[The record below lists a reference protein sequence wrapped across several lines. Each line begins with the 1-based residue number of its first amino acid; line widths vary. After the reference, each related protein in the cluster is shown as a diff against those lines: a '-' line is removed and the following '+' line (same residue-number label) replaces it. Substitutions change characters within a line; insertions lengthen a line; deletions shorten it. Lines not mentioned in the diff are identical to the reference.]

1 MVPSHSLLHR
11 LLFGRLWR
19 RLGYGCM
26 ALTMALG
33 MGLLTPTPSQAGI
46 FDLIFNGVQYIQLG
60 NLSEADE
67 VRLGRGVDQQL
78 KAQGLR
84 VQGPSTALSQYVNT
98 IGARL
103 AAQSERPDLAYTF
116 QVVEDSSVNAFA
128 TMGGYVYI
136 QTGLIDAADTEG
148 ELAGVVAHEIG
159 HITGRHAVNQMRN
172 AALLNG
178 VTGALN
184 VDEGSLINL
193 GVDLALELP
202 HSRADEYDADQRGF
216 HMMGRAGYDPSGF
229 VSFMR
234 KLDSGSSTP
243 EFLST
248 HPDPGNRVSTLDAMV
263 ADSPYPDATD
273 GTDPDAYQ
281 RQTRR

>member
-1 MVPSHSLLHR
+1 MAHSSSLFHR

-19 RLGYGCM
+19 RLGYVCA
-26 ALTMALG
+26 ALVMALG
-33 MGLLTPTPSQAGI
+33 IGILTPAPSEAGI

-67 VRLGRGVDQQL
+67 ARLGRGVDQQL
-78 KAQGLR
+78 KAQGVR
-84 VQGPSTALSQYVNT
+84 VQGPNTNLSRYITT
-98 IGARL
+98 IGTRL

-136 QTGLIDAADTEG
+136 QTGLIDAAETEG

-159 HITGRHAVNQMRN
+159 HITGRHAINQMRS
-172 AALLNG
+172 AALING

-184 VDEGSLINL
+184 VDEGSLVNL

-216 HMMGRAGYDPSGF
+216 HMMGRSGYDPSGF

-234 KLDSGSSTP
+234 KLGSGGTP

-248 HPDPGNRVSTLDAMV
+248 HPDPGNRVSTLEAMV
-263 ADSPYPDATD
+263 ADSPYTEATD

-281 RQTRR
+281 RQIRP